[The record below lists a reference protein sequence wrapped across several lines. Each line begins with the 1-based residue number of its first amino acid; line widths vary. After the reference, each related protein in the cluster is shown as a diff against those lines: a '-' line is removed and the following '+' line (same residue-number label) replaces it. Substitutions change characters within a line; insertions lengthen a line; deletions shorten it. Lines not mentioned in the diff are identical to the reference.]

1 MCYMLYP
8 MIWLMNIINILSQS
22 QGSPVTLVNSHS
34 SSASDQPCLSEELDS
49 GTNTAY
55 ASGFNDNLMV
65 VSHEMKL
72 HELNTLEWDDLV
84 LSNDNTSI
92 AASGNVQSFNQQKPK
107 FSERELWQCVRHHC
121 T

>member
-1 MCYMLYP
+1 MQAIISYP
-8 MIWLMNIINILSQS
+8 ISAIHKKRTTKRLEHIVLVHYRETQES

-34 SSASDQPCLSEELDS
+34 SSASVQPWLSEELDS

-55 ASGFNDNLMV
+55 TSEFNDNLMV
-65 VSHEMKL
+65 ESHEMKL

-92 AASGNVQSFNQQKPK
+92 AAS
-107 FSERELWQCVRHHC
+107 
-121 T
+121 

>member
-1 MCYMLYP
+1 
-8 MIWLMNIINILSQS
+8 S

-49 GTNTAY
+49 ATNTAY
-55 ASGFNDNLMV
+55 ASGFNYNLMV

-92 AASGNVQSFNQQKPK
+92 AASGNVQSFNQQNQSFLKG
-107 FSERELWQCVRHHC
+107 SSGNVR
-121 T
+121 